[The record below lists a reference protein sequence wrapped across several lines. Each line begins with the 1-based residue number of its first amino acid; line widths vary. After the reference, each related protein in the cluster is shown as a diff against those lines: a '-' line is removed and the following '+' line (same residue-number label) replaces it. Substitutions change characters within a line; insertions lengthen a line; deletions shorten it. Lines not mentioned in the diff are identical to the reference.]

1 MQINTL
7 QLQIIIV
14 SDSSTNA
21 TYALLLYD
29 VVNIDN
35 QADVL
40 IGFNAA
46 GSLLWK

>member
-29 VVNIDN
+29 VDN

-46 GSLLWK
+46 GSLL